1 MTGMLKEK
9 KQKKKKNKK
18 KKIIDLTDAF
28 LSVKEDVYH
37 LGCPSYPNCDIDPSG
52 CIRESGINDVEWY
65 GHRD

>member
-18 KKIIDLTDAF
+18 KKIIDYND
-28 LSVKEDVYH
+28 DVYH

-52 CIRESGINDVEWY
+52 CIRESGINDVEWC

>member
-1 MTGMLKEK
+1 MLQPDGM
-9 KQKKKKNKK
+9 NSVPWFYNDC
-18 KKIIDLTDAF
+18 IDYND
-28 LSVKEDVYH
+28 DVYH

>member
-1 MTGMLKEK
+1 MIKTYLKR
-9 KQKKKKNKK
+9 KQHK

-37 LGCPSYPNCDIDPSG
+37 LGCPSYPNCDIDSNG
-52 CIRESGINDVEWY
+52 CIQEKGINDVEWY